1 MVTPDHTEAGSDRYS
16 ATPRRRRGNRR
27 ATGGSSFTGAEPKIV
42 GLAPTNAQGEE
53 SNSKDERD
61 AWLKEQRPPHYQNR
75 V

>member
-1 MVTPDHTEAGSDRYS
+1 MVTQDHTEAGRDSYS

-27 ATGGSSFTGAEPKIV
+27 ATGGSPFTGAEPKLA
-42 GLAPTNAQGEE
+42 GLDPTNAQGGEGD
-53 SNSKDERD
+53 SRDKRD